1 MNLHFVLQMSQTL
14 YLDMVSRVHL
24 FRGCSEDFLS
34 QIVRFICRCS
44 RASFICN
51 TTRTRIAFIQIIT
64 WSFQVVKLHEE
75 FFLPGEVILEQGTVV
90 DQIYIVAHGCLV
102 W

>member
-1 MNLHFVLQMSQTL
+1 MSQTL

-64 WSFQVVKLHEE
+64 
-75 FFLPGEVILEQGTVV
+75 
-90 DQIYIVAHGCLV
+90 
-102 W
+102 